1 MCARNTY
8 YFFRNNVA
16 PGFPAYSKIFYV
28 TTTVMSIVTADI
40 HQGLYQPATH
50 LAMLGAADIRRL
62 EDANFADEFHP
73 R

>member
-1 MCARNTY
+1 
-8 YFFRNNVA
+8 
-16 PGFPAYSKIFYV
+16 
-28 TTTVMSIVTADI
+28 MSIVTADI